1 MLEVKEGKLLY
12 QVCSLLLKSHAEP
25 EIFEQIAEQLFK
37 NLQVSCCSIWSA
49 SPNGGVG
56 QQRLAFSSVE
66 DTMPADLPT
75 LDFKASLQ
83 AMESKGALSCQES
96 QVIAGKQKLFSLTI
110 PLSSHG
116 HVVGAICFWFFN
128 GAIRQGIVSLM
139 TSLAADLAQG
149 LHNYQSF
156 CAHSHRRLNKELE
169 IAKQIQTSF
178 LPKKIAQIAGNSIAF
193 QSITAYE
200 VGGDYLDI
208 FQTQNNLVGIALG
221 DVMGKG
227 IPAAL
232 WMAMTRVTLNTI
244 AKSGVQPHVVLE
256 EVNKMLYQDLVERD
270 TFVTLLYALY
280 EPVKKVLLLA
290 NAGHLPPLVFHS
302 ITGQYELFKVKGP
315 YIGGI
320 ENRKYQLAGVQL
332 IAGDVVLFYSD
343 GLTEATNSSGK
354 QFGLSNIVDVVSK
367 NSLFDAQQIVDSLTI
382 HVSQYLGNCQQKDDI
397 TFACL
402 KVVG

>member
-1 MLEVKEGKLLY
+1 MSEVMEGELLH
-12 QVCSLLLKSHAEP
+12 QVCSLLLKAHEEP
-25 EIFEQIAEQLFK
+25 EVFEQIAEQLRR
-37 NLQVSCCSIWSA
+37 NLQVSCCSIWLA

-56 QQRLAFSSVE
+56 QQRVAFSIVE
-66 DTMPADLPT
+66 DNMPADLPT
-75 LDFKASLQ
+75 LDFKEAFQ
-83 AMESKGALSCQES
+83 AMGGKGALNWQES
-96 QVIAGKQKLFSLTI
+96 QVNVEKQRLLSLTK

-116 HVVGAICFWFFN
+116 HMNGAICFWFVD
-128 GAIRQGIVSLM
+128 GAIRKHIVSLI

-149 LHNYQSF
+149 LDNYRNFSDP
-156 CAHSHRRLNKELE
+156 SHRRLNKEVE

-178 LPKKIAQIAGNSIAF
+178 LPKKTPQLAGNAIAF
-193 QSITAYE
+193 QSMTAHE

-208 FQTQNNLVGIALG
+208 FHTQNKLVGIALG

-232 WMAMTRVTLNTI
+232 WVAMTRVTLGTI

-256 EVNKMLYQDLVERD
+256 EVNKALYQDLVERD

-280 EPVKKVLLLA
+280 EPVKRVLLLA

-302 ITGQYELFKVKGP
+302 TTGQYELLKVKGA

-343 GLTEATNSSGK
+343 GLTEATNSSGE
-354 QFGLSNIVDVVSK
+354 QFGLNKVVDVVRK
-367 NSLFDAQQIVDSLTI
+367 NSLFDAQQIVDRLTI
-382 HVSQYLGNCQQKDDI
+382 HISQYIGNYLQKDDI

-402 KVVG
+402 KVG